1 MRGYFVF
8 WASDLDSRIARRAK
22 FVGHSEDFTL
32 HLIDRS
38 MLVEDRL
45 IEIGNRLL
53 KMGYHHLELCDALL
67 WTFHRMSDL
76 RLAVKRWIQRMR
88 SKGKSIAGVKATVRL
103 ESLTFKGGTK
113 YFSSGVRTNKR
124 TFSSRAHPFGACP
137 RRMRFGVLR

>member
-8 WASDLDSRIARRAK
+8 GASVLDSRIARRSEV
-22 FVGHSEDFTL
+22 VGHSEDFTL

-76 RLAVKRWIQRMR
+76 RLVFKRWIQRIR
-88 SKGKSIAGVKATVRL
+88 SEGRSIAGVKGTVRL
-103 ESLTFKGGTK
+103 ESLPNKGVTK
-113 YFSSGVRTNKR
+113 HFRSGVRTK
-124 TFSSRAHPFGACP
+124 
-137 RRMRFGVLR
+137 